1 MLRTL
6 LAVGVATLAF
16 GATLVVG
23 GERLGAWDS
32 PSTASLPKGDAVGFK
47 AMRPAAGGNAR
58 TKPRA
63 NRSKAT
69 RVRKQPAWVAQLDA
83 LCRSAEATV
92 ATMQDPQTLP
102 ELRAY
107 LRQMAG
113 VSRRWNRQAS
123 TGPLA
128 RAARRHPAAV
138 RRLRGLFDEER
149 RLIQAAL
156 AAAERSDVAVFG
168 ALGPTM
174 VANGVEQ
181 SQVLVALGAQDCA
194 LPADLTS

>member
-6 LAVGVATLAF
+6 LAVGAVTLAF
-16 GATLVVG
+16 GATLVIG

-32 PSTASLPKGDAVGFK
+32 PAATPLPKGDPVGFK
-47 AMRPAAGGNAR
+47 AMPPAGSDEPKRPRSSPAKARAA
-58 TKPRA
+58 KP
-63 NRSKAT
+63 
-69 RVRKQPAWVAQLDA
+69 PAWVAQLDA
-83 LCRSAEATV
+83 LCRSAEAT
-92 ATMQDPQTLP
+92 AAKMQQPQTLP

-107 LRQMAG
+107 LHEMAG
-113 VSRRWNRQAS
+113 VSHRWNRQAS

-128 RAARRHPAAV
+128 RAARRHPDAV
-138 RRLRGLFDEER
+138 RRLRGLFAEER
-149 RLIQAAL
+149 RLIQAAVT
-156 AAAERSDVAVFG
+156 AAERSDVTAFG
-168 ALGPTM
+168 QLGPTL